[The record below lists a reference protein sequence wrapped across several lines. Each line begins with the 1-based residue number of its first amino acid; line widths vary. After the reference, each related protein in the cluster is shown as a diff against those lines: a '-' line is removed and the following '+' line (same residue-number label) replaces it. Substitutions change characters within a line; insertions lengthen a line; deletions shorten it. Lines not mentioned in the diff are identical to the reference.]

1 MTAFVIVLACI
12 IAAAVLSLIGAVLMA
27 ATLNDMYE

>member
-1 MTAFVIVLACI
+1 MTVFMIVLVCV
-12 IAAAVLSLIGAVLMA
+12 IAAAVLSIIGAVLMA